1 MKPANTSCS
10 RTPSLRVIL
19 GSTVYA
25 INMVVSIVLFGPV
38 VRCLKMTTFERRYA
52 VAQLWIAWNYWVLGK
67 VCGLTYRVEG
77 LENIPAQPG
86 VVICKHQSAWETIAL
101 QLIFPPLVSVLKKS
115 LLQIPFW
122 GWALATLKPI
132 AITRSAKT
140 AAMKQIIKQG
150 TERIREGLWVVV
162 FPEGTRVAP
171 GERGRYMPGGG
182 MLAHKAGCPVV
193 PVAPNAGEFWK
204 RNAYLKYPGVITV
217 RIGPAIDGA
226 KLSASEINQ
235 QAEEWIEAQM
245 REISGVPYASA
256 RSDSA
261 S

>member
-1 MKPANTSCS
+1 MKPASTSCS
-10 RTPSLRVIL
+10 ATPNPRVIL
-19 GSTVYA
+19 GSTLYA
-25 INMVVSIVLFGPV
+25 LNMVVSIVLFGPIV
-38 VRCLKMTTFERRYA
+38 LCLQATTFERRYTT
-52 VAQLWIAWNYWVLGK
+52 AQLWIRWNYWVLHK
-67 VCGLTYRVEG
+67 VCGLTYQVEG
-77 LENIPAQPG
+77 LENIPTQPG

-132 AITRSAKT
+132 AIDRSAKT

-171 GERGRYMPGGG
+171 GQKGRYMPGGG
-182 MLAHKAGCPVV
+182 MLAHKARCPVV
-193 PVAPNAGEFWK
+193 PVAHNAGEFWK

-217 RIGPAIDGA
+217 RIGPPIDGA
-226 KLSASEINQ
+226 NLSASEINQ
-235 QAEEWIEAQM
+235 KAEEWIEGQM
-245 REISGVPYASA
+245 VEITGGN
-256 RSDSA
+256 
-261 S
+261 